1 MYTPLVSVIINNY
14 NYERFVR
21 DAISSALNQSYARVE
36 VIVVDDGSSDGSL
49 SVIEG
54 FAKEIKIVS
63 KVNGGQSSA
72 FNAGFAAS
80 SGEIICLLD
89 ADDLFV
95 SNKVEI
101 IVEAYANRAIGWCF
115 HPLQFVDAGLQPIA
129 GPHDVRYATGPRD
142 LRSEYMRG
150 KPVFWAPP
158 TTGLTFRR
166 ALLDRLLPMP
176 PHIRIT
182 ADNYLTFCAPAFAL
196 GFYISDSLGLQR
208 IHGANA
214 YTEKQDP
221 LLKAVVQLS
230 IAKGMHDSFPELTP
244 LANRLFA
251 NAVAAMW
258 SAGAGF
264 QDIASEL
271 GRYLGNCAV
280 TDKAEVL
287 ARTAYRVLRPRR
299 PRTQTLSGPV
309 PIDGHAVIK
318 DSN

>member
-1 MYTPLVSVIINNY
+1 
-14 NYERFVR
+14 
-21 DAISSALNQSYARVE
+21 
-36 VIVVDDGSSDGSL
+36 
-49 SVIEG
+49 
-54 FAKEIKIVS
+54 
-63 KVNGGQSSA
+63 
-72 FNAGFAAS
+72 
-80 SGEIICLLD
+80 
-89 ADDLFV
+89 
-95 SNKVEI
+95 
-101 IVEAYANRAIGWCF
+101 
-115 HPLQFVDAGLQPIA
+115 
-129 GPHDVRYATGPRD
+129 
-142 LRSEYMRG
+142 
-150 KPVFWAPP
+150 
-158 TTGLTFRR
+158 
-166 ALLDRLLPMP
+166 MP

-214 YTEKQDP
+214 YTAKQDP
-221 LLKAVVQLS
+221 LLTAVVQLS

-309 PIDGHAVIK
+309 TIDGHAVIK

>member
-1 MYTPLVSVIINNY
+1 MHKPLVSVIINNY
-14 NYERFVR
+14 NYERFVP
-21 DAISSALNQSYARVE
+21 DAITSALNQSYVRVE
-36 VIVVDDGSSDGSL
+36 VIVVDDGSNDGSL

-54 FAKEIKIVS
+54 FARDVRIVS

-80 SGEIICLLD
+80 SGEIICCLD
-89 ADDLFV
+89 ADDLFA
-95 SNKVEI
+95 SNKVEK
-101 IVEAYANRAIGWCF
+101 IVEAYGDRAIGWCF
-115 HPLQFVDAGLQPIA
+115 HPLQYVDAGLRPIP
-129 GPHDVRYATGPRD
+129 GPHDVRYLTGPCD

-166 ALLDRLLPMP
+166 ALLQKLLPMP

-182 ADNYLTFCAPAFAL
+182 ADNYLTFCAPAFAP

-214 YTEKQDP
+214 YTAKQDP
-221 LLKAVVQLS
+221 LLKAAVQLS
-230 IAKGMHDSFPELTP
+230 IAKGMHDTFPELTP

-251 NAVAAMW
+251 NAVAAMLT
-258 SAGAGF
+258 AGAGF
-264 QDIASEL
+264 QDVASEL
-271 GRYLGNCAV
+271 GQYLANCAV
-280 TDKAEVL
+280 ADKAEVL

-299 PRTQTLSGPV
+299 QHTRRLPEPVVIDLHSG
-309 PIDGHAVIK
+309 IG

>member
-1 MYTPLVSVIINNY
+1 MYTPFVSLIINNY

-21 DAISSALNQSYARVE
+21 DAILSALNQSYSRVE
-36 VIVVDDGSSDGSL
+36 VIVVDDGSTDGSL
-49 SVIEG
+49 SVIEE
-54 FAKEIKIVS
+54 FAKEVRIIS
-63 KVNGGQSSA
+63 KVNGGQASA
-72 FNAGFAAS
+72 FNAGFAKS
-80 SGEIICLLD
+80 SGEIICFLD

-95 SNKVEI
+95 PNKVDK
-101 IVEAYANRAIGWCF
+101 IVDAYADRAIGWCF
-115 HPLQFVDAGLQPIA
+115 HPLQYVDAGLQPVP
-129 GPHDVRYATGPRD
+129 GPHDVRYPTGPCD
-142 LRSEYMRG
+142 LRTEYMRG

-166 ALLDRLLPMP
+166 ALLEKLLPMP

-182 ADNYLTFCAPAFAL
+182 ADNYLTFCAPAFAP

-214 YTEKQDP
+214 YTAKQDP

-258 SAGAGF
+258 TAGAGL
-264 QDIASEL
+264 QDVAGEL

-280 TDKAEVL
+280 ADKAEVL

-299 PRTQTLSGPV
+299 QRTQTLSGPV
-309 PIDGHAVIK
+309 AIDVHSMIK
-318 DSN
+318 ESN